1 MIYKSYQVEEN
12 IDLLKN
18 NTTLFFGENIGLI
31 NDFKKKIKEKNKK
44 FKILN
49 YVQGDLLTNNHFFN
63 EIKNKSLFDEKKIYF
78 ISDVN
83 DKIFELIQDIL
94 SYANDEKIYL
104 FAEILDKKSKLRNY
118 YEKEKKCDV
127 VPCYPD
133 NELSIKKLVTNKL
146 KGFEGVDTKV
156 LNFLIENSN
165 LSRFKINEELEKI
178 ITFFLNKKINIKDLE
193 KLINNNENDDVN
205 ILKDQAILGN
215 AIKTNKLLS
224 NTHLEKDKLPFYI
237 AIINKRLNRL
247 KDVVDLSKNSSIS
260 EAINTLKPPIF
271 WKDKKEFT
279 DQAKIWDRH
288 KINKALEKTYD
299 LEITIKSNAEIDK
312 LVVFKKLILDLCL
325 IANS

>member
-156 LNFLIENSN
+156 LNFLI
-165 LSRFKINEELEKI
+165 
-178 ITFFLNKKINIKDLE
+178 
-193 KLINNNENDDVN
+193 
-205 ILKDQAILGN
+205 
-215 AIKTNKLLS
+215 
-224 NTHLEKDKLPFYI
+224 
-237 AIINKRLNRL
+237 
-247 KDVVDLSKNSSIS
+247 
-260 EAINTLKPPIF
+260 
-271 WKDKKEFT
+271 
-279 DQAKIWDRH
+279 
-288 KINKALEKTYD
+288 
-299 LEITIKSNAEIDK
+299 
-312 LVVFKKLILDLCL
+312 
-325 IANS
+325 